1 MSDELVT
8 GKGVEHRG
16 HVVATLALVL
26 GAAMAPTLCVDS
38 AADSTSGAAIHAQ
51 FDTAFTAGVIDND
64 DSGPGSIEDAPG
76 WSRELTEG

>member
-8 GKGVEHRG
+8 GKGGERRG

-26 GAAMAPTLCVDS
+26 GAAMTPTLGIDF
-38 AADSTSGAAIHAQ
+38 AADSTSGAAIRTQ

-64 DSGPGSIEDAPG
+64 DGGPGSIVQTPG
-76 WSRELTEG
+76 RSRELTEA